1 MIKYAGSII
10 LESIVLIEG
19 TIVAVEKDVEA
30 TTIKKFEAH
39 IAKVRIAC
47 RACTWLFQCLTVP
60 RYGR

>member
-1 MIKYAGSII
+1 MIRYAGDIV

-30 TTIKKFEAH
+30 TTIKKFEVH

-47 RACTWLFQCLTVP
+47 RTCTWLFVCLTVS
-60 RYGR
+60 RCGR